1 MGTSSGRASWS
12 PMGPSATD
20 PTVSS
25 LSAGLTPALVGFQ
38 KGRMWVRCIPV
49 PKNTCGKTVVLE

>member
-12 PMGPSATD
+12 PMEATD

-49 PKNTCGKTVVLE
+49 PKNTCGKTVGLE